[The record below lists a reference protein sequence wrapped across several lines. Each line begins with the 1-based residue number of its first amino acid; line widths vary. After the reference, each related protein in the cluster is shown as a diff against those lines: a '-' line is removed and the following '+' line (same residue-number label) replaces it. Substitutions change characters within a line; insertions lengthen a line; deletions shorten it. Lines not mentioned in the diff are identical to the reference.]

1 MGDIRTLIT
10 VGLNPA
16 IDRIV
21 EVPGFRVGGHL
32 PMTPLR
38 RHPAGKAINVSRA
51 LAILGRP
58 SIATG
63 FAGQREAAE
72 FEAFLA
78 RVAGPRIACRFRPV
92 EGATR
97 ENLTILDPQQRIDT
111 HLREPG
117 FTVTADD
124 VARLTAVLD
133 ELAEPGVVICFSGSL
148 PPGLSVDQFVAMLS
162 RCIDRG
168 AKVAVDTSGPA
179 LASAIT
185 LPLWLVKPNREELA
199 SISGD
204 SDSPAE
210 AARDLARRITHVLTT
225 LGADGAALV
234 TGDQAWHAHLALDAG
249 QVVNTVGCGDCLLG
263 GFLAALWD
271 GATGDAALQT
281 GVATGAANALALGVG
296 EFDQTTVE
304 ALRQR
309 AQVGPWIDR

>member
-21 EVPGFRVGGHL
+21 EVPGFRVGGHR

-38 RHPAGKAINVSRA
+38 RHPAGKAINVARA
-51 LAILGRP
+51 LAILGR
-58 SIATG
+58 SSMATG
-63 FAGQREAAE
+63 FVGRREMAE
-72 FEAFLA
+72 FQAFLD
-78 RVAGPRIACRFRPV
+78 RVAGPHIACRFLPV

-117 FTVTADD
+117 FTVTAGDA
-124 VARLTAVLD
+124 ARLSGVLD
-133 ELAEPGVVICFSGSL
+133 ELAEPGAVICFSGSL
-148 PPGLSVDQFVAMLS
+148 PPGLSVDQFLAMLS

-179 LASAIT
+179 LAAAVT

-199 SISGD
+199 SIAGD
-204 SDSPAE
+204 TDRPAD
-210 AARDLARRITHVLTT
+210 AARELSRRITYVLTT
-225 LGADGAALV
+225 MGADGAALV
-234 TGDQAWHAHLALDAG
+234 TGEQAWHAHLPLDAG

-271 GATGDAALQT
+271 GAAGDEALKR
-281 GVATGAANALALGVG
+281 GLATGAAKALALGAG
-296 EFDQTTVE
+296 EFDRAMVQ

-309 AQVGPWIDR
+309 ATVRPWIDR